1 MKKIVLVMFAAA
13 GLFLISSCASSSEN
27 SEVMVDT
34 AAKTKKDVPDGASE
48 PGDASRMADPF
59 LSGN

>member
-1 MKKIVLVMFAAA
+1 MRKIALVMIAAA

-34 AAKTKKDVPDGASE
+34 SAKTRQHILGGPNE
-48 PGDASRMADPF
+48 PGDRSRLQDPF
-59 LSGN
+59 LTQ